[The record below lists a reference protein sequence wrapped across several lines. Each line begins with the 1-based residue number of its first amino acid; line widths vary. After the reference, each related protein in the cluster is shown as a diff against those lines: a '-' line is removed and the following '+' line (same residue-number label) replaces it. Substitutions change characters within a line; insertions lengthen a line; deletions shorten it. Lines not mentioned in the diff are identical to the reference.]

1 MLISTVFVF
10 NSVSLEVLEDGIT
23 PKLPRDAIDDGLPKL
38 YINQHCLLKVLG
50 STIDVDDQY
59 NILLRDAEGN
69 ILDPNNS

>member
-1 MLISTVFVF
+1 ML
-10 NSVSLEVLEDGIT
+10 DPIT
-23 PKLPRDAIDDGLPKL
+23 KL

-50 STIDVDDQY
+50 STVDVDDQY